1 MYKACY
7 MQFMYGGSTVSPYTG
22 DVPTTGYMVGRSDLS
37 ETIFVQSVY
46 DPAMGAMDLPQ
57 IQVPRN
63 EYTSNLAI
71 AWTIQ
76 MSAIKN
82 LKQHTLRS
90 KMYVGTWENKQ
101 GSTEVDISQRFKELE
116 DALDKCRLLGE
127 KCVWDLA
134 NNEEIYV

>member
-22 DVPTTGYMVGRSDLS
+22 EVPPTGYMVGRSALA
-37 ETIFVQSVY
+37 EPIFVQSVS

-57 IQVPRN
+57 IQV
-63 EYTSNLAI
+63 
-71 AWTIQ
+71 
-76 MSAIKN
+76 SAIKN

-101 GSTEVDISQRFKELE
+101 GSTEVDISQRFDELE